1 MFHTNIRNMMTDIF
15 YAIGDS
21 VNPMLELL
29 PMLGNL
35 PNVLIISAGLVILTA
50 CTNMLIK
57 AKREGAE

>member
-1 MFHTNIRNMMTDIF
+1 MTDVF

-21 VNPMLELL
+21 VEPMVALL

-35 PNVLIISAGLVILTA
+35 PNTLIVTAGLVILVA

-57 AKREGAE
+57 AKREGTE